1 MLLDTHIWIYWQNQ
15 QKLPQNI
22 INEIQNADGLA
33 VSIISCWEVAQLIRK
48 GKVGLPIKWNIG
60 LNWQQRM

>member
-1 MLLDTHIWIYWQNQ
+1 MLLLDTHIWIYWQNQ

-33 VSIISCWEVAQLIRK
+33 VSIISV
-48 GKVGLPIKWNIG
+48 GKLPS
-60 LNWQQRM
+60 